1 MAGHLK
7 VLYTKSEVRSAITEL
22 FSFANRRR
30 VAITAFVGEGAGAFL
45 PKPEGI
51 ELICWPQPGGT
62 NPDAVRYLIAS
73 GVRVRFADGL
83 HMKIYWAEGKGAVVT
98 SANLS
103 ANALGAGNLR
113 EAGVLLPARTVDVD
127 RIIGSIHPR
136 PVSGAELHRLD
147 KVHRRFH
154 TGKWRPFVQAP
165 ARTFREWYKEPARS
179 RWKLGWWNSGG
190 QVSKAARQVST
201 ERYGVRSPH
210 TFIGCTQRQYSDY
223 DYILTFYSQGESISN
238 IEWMYVYFR
247 VKVSRSDKRAYSY
260 GYPYQAVQVSTPK
273 YCPPPPFVASGEFKR
288 AFRRALRAY
297 GLRKLT
303 DRDVT
308 KPPAR
313 LVDLIYREIGA

>member
-1 MAGHLK
+1 MSGHLK

-22 FSFANRRR
+22 FSSANRRR

-45 PKPEGI
+45 PKPEGV

-62 NPDAVRYLIAS
+62 NPSAIRDLMAS

-83 HMKIYWAEGKGAVVT
+83 HMKVYWADGKGAVVT

-103 ANALGAGNLR
+103 TNALGAGNLR
-113 EAGVLLPARTVDVD
+113 EAGVLLPASTVDVD
-127 RIIGSIHPR
+127 RLIGSIHPR

-147 KVHRRFH
+147 KAHRRFH
-154 TGKWRPFVQAP
+154 TGKWRPPDHAP
-165 ARTFREWYKEPARS
+165 ARTFREWYNEPTRS
-179 RWKLGWWNSGG
+179 RWKLGWWDSGG
-190 QVSKAARQVST
+190 QVSKAARQVSN

-210 TFIGCTQRQYSDY
+210 TFNACRQHQYSDF
-223 DYILTFYSQGESISN
+223 DCILTFYSRGESISD
-238 IEWMYVYFR
+238 IEWMYVDFC

-260 GYPYQAVQVSTPK
+260 GYPYQAVQVWTPK
-273 YCPPPPFVASGEFKR
+273 HYPAPPFVASGEFKR

-303 DRDVT
+303 DLDVT
-308 KPPAR
+308 KPPAF
-313 LVDLIYREIGA
+313 LLEHIYERIGT

>member
-1 MAGHLK
+1 MPGHLK

-62 NPDAVRYLIAS
+62 DPDAVRYLIAS

-147 KVHRRFH
+147 KAHRRFH
-154 TGKWRPFVQAP
+154 MGKGRIPVRTRVP
-165 ARTFREWYKEPARS
+165 TFREWYSEPSRS
-179 RWKLGWWNSGG
+179 RWKLGCWDSEG
-190 QVSKAARQVST
+190 QVSKAAKQVST

-210 TFIGCTQRQYSDY
+210 TFIACRQRQYSDY
-223 DYILTFYSQGESISN
+223 DCILTFYSRGESISN
-238 IEWMYVYFR
+238 IEWMYVDFR

-260 GYPYQAVQVSTPK
+260 GYPYQAVQVWTPK
-273 YCPPPPFVASGEFKR
+273 HYPAPPFVASGEFRR
-288 AFRRALRAY
+288 AFRRALRKY
-297 GLRKLT
+297 GLSKVTGL
-303 DRDVT
+303 DVT
-308 KPPAR
+308 KPPPS
-313 LVDLIYREIGA
+313 LVQLIYREIGT